1 MTIEEVATISHEPL
15 HYALAFF
22 GWFLY
27 NLLIFNVSKD
37 KIDNDGKRFNYK
49 SYIGKYW
56 DNWLFTFCLAP
67 VLVYYMQ
74 DLTVLFGKWLE
85 KDIPELEI
93 YYLGSGVL
101 TEVIY
106 YLLSKITKLR
116 A

>member
-1 MTIEEVATISHEPL
+1 MNHEPF
-15 HYALAFF
+15 HYVLALG

-37 KIDNDGKRFNYK
+37 RLDERDKPFHWDAYK
-49 SYIGKYW
+49 AKHW

-67 VLVYYMQ
+67 VLVYYMS
-74 DLTVLFGKWLE
+74 DLTVLFGEWLE

-93 YYLGSGVL
+93 YYLACGVL

-106 YLLSKITKLR
+106 YLLAKIIKLR
-116 A
+116 S